1 MRTLIAP
8 FAFLVSAAVFSTACS
23 SSDATSSSSGASGA
37 ASSAECT
44 FVTEGDLQA
53 VLGIATTR
61 VPRDPS
67 KGAGSTCNG
76 NFAVVNPETHMVLLI
91 ERLASR
97 TQFDQPGDLM
107 TASYPVEE
115 RPTNL
120 GAEAKLF
127 LTPDPDKGAKVLW
140 LWKNGAGYQLVTFFK
155 QASDPTPQLTKA
167 QLLTLAQTVTPRL

>member
-1 MRTLIAP
+1 MRTIVTLLA
-8 FAFLVSAAVFSTACS
+8 LSAAFASGCS
-23 SSDATSSSSGASGA
+23 SSDSTGSSSGASGS
-37 ASSAECT
+37 ASSPECT
-44 FVTEGDLQA
+44 FVTEADLQA
-53 VLGIATTR
+53 TLGVTTKR

-76 NFAVVNPETHMVLLI
+76 NFAVVDASSTHMVLLI

-107 TASYPVEE
+107 TTAYPVEE

-127 LTPDPDKGAKVLW
+127 LTNDADKGAKVLW
-140 LWKNGAGYQLVTFFK
+140 LWKNGAGYELVTFFK
-155 QASDPTPQLTKA
+155 LASDPTPQLTKA
-167 QLLTLAQTVTPRL
+167 QLLALGQTVATRL